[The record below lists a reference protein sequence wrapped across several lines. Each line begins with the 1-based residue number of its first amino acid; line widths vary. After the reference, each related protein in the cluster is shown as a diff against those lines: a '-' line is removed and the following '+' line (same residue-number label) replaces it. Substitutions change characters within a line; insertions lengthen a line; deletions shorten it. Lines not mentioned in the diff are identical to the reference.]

1 MIILLLFIAL
11 LGVVDSTVNFTQE
24 HYLTGAL
31 PDGSRATERKESSTQ
46 GVFRGRGMI
55 LNVRIRASGSY
66 AYTSGESG
74 LGMFYRQYTDGNLGS
89 WVETAQ
95 LKPDDLPADPNTLD
109 AEGSQ
114 SFYAGIYQVSTTDS
128 EKQTIIGGRTGMR
141 MENDKFA
148 IGGTSESKPFVMV
161 SAFGH
166 SYTNANNPN
175 GYAELG
181 QAYVFTGEFY
191 HWTQATTLK
200 FPDAVEDAGY
210 HFGRTLTVDKQT
222 MDTAAIS
229 CTGCDPGHFKTG
241 RVDASAAGSQGRGAI
256 YIYRGSEASAF
267 TKWTATQKL
276 WPRHNKWYYFG
287 GGFMQM
293 DGNTLIADAC
303 KGAECTDDAFAS
315 REYNAPTTDLF
326 VYVKQEASGLWS
338 EQQVLTDGVM
348 EIEKYSRYFTSLALH
363 DDTIAMGYSLNVI
376 KNTYTKGSPT
386 GQGGLV
392 MVWYPNKP
400 NYELTETF
408 RYKAGAVGK
417 KRSGNSASLN
427 QHQWSLQQFLRN
439 EVASSNYKTYFGKY
453 ISISGDRMVVG
464 ARGSLS
470 ATATTQPIVTLF
482 TRPRQGGLWS
492 QQQILVDT
500 AESKADITGAV
511 IYNNVF
517 TTHGITPFLQYQS
530 EMAHGKWKCLV
541 VSMFDEFGDGW
552 DTAKLRVSYSDGT
565 YDYYYPDCNSPN
577 PLEFEY
583 CPSMS
588 HQGGTYTFEVV
599 HHKEAQF
606 NWEIEWKV
614 QMNLL
619 SHKDIWGNAT
629 DVYWADRHS
638 KMSFYWNPL
647 ELSFEEVSTER
658 LIPATLSCRD
668 CPDKTRTAHRRLL
681 AGPDEGFGEEEAAQ
695 PLARQLRHASRTASP
710 TVSPAPTMA
719 QSAQFLSEWEKLVM
733 TTSNPLQPWFSTD
746 RTGTYFMM
754 SDLQGKKLLRQ
765 YSQCGGGTTPLTH
778 SCWTNYPDSIPD
790 GEYIA
795 RIGGARAGQAAG
807 LHTWSFC
814 GVDGG
819 QLEHLQFK
827 VLNGQC
833 YPVQRFTKSRFCSFR
848 EGAGVLAE
856 MVIDLGL
863 FDGAELSRA
872 QQQSIFGA
880 LERLVPE
887 TKSTD
892 FKISAQHRDDD
903 GHLHITVSLHLK
915 LLEHGYDPSD
925 FAAISTLED
934 TYNAYMYDIAASGA
948 LASELATSFEA
959 TGAFLEQKNVHV
971 ELMKFDTATIPHG
984 QIDVDDDT
992 PPDTTQDVITKEWL
1006 TDGFKPASSAELEVF
1021 SALSYLTDAIATC
1034 GYIGLLVCAVYGAR
1048 AVQRQYRQRQES
1060 VAQGLENMASAVRKT
1075 SRGAARGGASRL
1087 SSVKN
1092 AVLEVLDDF
1101 ADYVVDGEVT
1111 HDQATGSPL
1120 VAEVVIPSAEE
1131 LFVDEAQAHVRR
1143 SAGRRKR
1150 STDRATAPAVV
1161 SGRKFGSGGSSGE
1174 EASLSTCS
1182 SESSSSDSDSSVTS
1196 SSSSRSASF
1205 SESSSEDESLYSFT

>member
-1 MIILLLFIAL
+1 MIILLVVAL
-11 LGVVDSTVNFTQE
+11 LGAVDSAVNFTQE
-24 HYLTGAL
+24 MYLTGAL

-46 GVFRGRGMI
+46 SVFRGRGMV

-95 LKPDDLPADPNTLD
+95 LKPDDLPADPNSLD

-114 SFYAGIYQVSTTDS
+114 SFYAGIYQVSTSDA
-128 EKQTIIGGRTGMR
+128 EKKAIIGGRSGMR

-148 IGGTSESKPFVMV
+148 IGGTPESKPFIMV

-166 SYTNANNPN
+166 AYTNGNNPN

-210 HFGRTLTVDKQT
+210 HFGRTLTIDKQT

-256 YIYRGSEASAF
+256 YIYKGSESSSF

-276 WPRHNKWYYFG
+276 WPRHNRWYYFG

-293 DGNTLIADAC
+293 DGNTLVADAC
-303 KGAECTDDAFAS
+303 KGAECTDDAFTS
-315 REYNAPTTDLF
+315 REYNAPSTDLF

-348 EIEKYSRYFTSLALH
+348 EIEKYSRYFSSLALH
-363 DDTIAMGYSLNVI
+363 DDTIAMGYSLNVL
-376 KNTYTKGSPT
+376 KNTYTKGSPS

-392 MVWYPNKP
+392 LVWYPSKP

-408 RYKAGAVGK
+408 RYKAAVSK

-427 QHQWSLQQFLRN
+427 QHHWSLQQFLRN
-439 EVASSNYKTYFGKY
+439 EVTSSNYKTYFGKY

-464 ARGSLS
+464 ARGSTS

-482 TRPRQGGLWS
+482 SRPRQGGLWS
-492 QQQILVDT
+492 QQQILIDT
-500 AESKADITGAV
+500 AESKADVTGAV
-511 IYNNVF
+511 IYNNLF
-517 TTHGITPFLQYQS
+517 TTHGITPFVQYQS

-599 HHKEAQF
+599 HHREAQF

-638 KMSFYWNPL
+638 KISFYWNPI

-658 LIPATLSCRD
+658 LIPATLSCSD
-668 CPDKTRTAHRRLL
+668 CPDKTGTAHRRLL
-681 AGPDEGFGEEEAAQ
+681 ARPDEDFDEKEPEQ
-695 PLARQLRHASRTASP
+695 PLTRQLRHASRTASP

-719 QSAQFLSEWEKLVM
+719 QSAQYLSEWEKLVM
-733 TTSNPLQPWFSTD
+733 TTSNPLQPWFSAD

-754 SDLQGKKLLRQ
+754 SDLQGKRLLRQ
-765 YSQCGGGTTPLTH
+765 YSQCGGGTSPLTH
-778 SCWTNYPDSIPD
+778 SCWTNYPEAIAD

-795 RIGGARAGQAAG
+795 RIGGARAGQASG

-833 YPVQRFTKSRFCSFR
+833 YPVQRFTKSRYCTFR

-872 QQQSIFGA
+872 QQKSIFGA
-880 LERLVPE
+880 LERLLPD
-887 TKSTD
+887 TKSND
-892 FKISAQHRDDD
+892 FKISTQRRDDD
-903 GHLHITVSLHLK
+903 GHLHITVGLHLK
-915 LLEHGYDPSD
+915 LLEHGYEPSD

-934 TYNAYMYDIAASGA
+934 TYNTYMYNIAASGA

-959 TGAFLEQKNVHV
+959 SGAFVEQKNVHV
-971 ELMKFDTATIPHG
+971 DLMKFDTATIPRG
-984 QIDVDDDT
+984 EIDVDDDT
-992 PPDTTQDVITKEWL
+992 PPDSSQDAITREWL
-1006 TDGFKPASSAELEVF
+1006 TDGFKPASSTELGMF
-1021 SALSYLTDAIATC
+1021 SALAYLTDAIATC
-1034 GYIGLLVCAVYGAR
+1034 GYIGLLVCAFYGAR
-1048 AVQRQYRQRQES
+1048 AIQRQYRQRQADVE
-1060 VAQGLENMASAVRKT
+1060 QGLKEMATVVRKT
-1075 SRGAARGGASRL
+1075 SRRAARGGSSRL
-1087 SSVKN
+1087 SNVKN
-1092 AVLEVLDDF
+1092 AVLGVLDDF

-1111 HDQATGSPL
+1111 HDQVTGAPL
-1120 VAEVVIPSAEE
+1120 VAEVVIPTADE
-1131 LFVDEAQAHVRR
+1131 LFGDEQQDHVSRSRR
-1143 SAGRRKR
+1143 GKHKR
-1150 STDRATAPAVV
+1150 GKAAVPAV
-1161 SGRKFGSGGSSGE
+1161 GNSSNKRE
-1174 EASLSTCS
+1174 EASLSAFS
-1182 SESSSSDSDSSVTS
+1182 SESSSDSDSGVLSSV
-1196 SSSSRSASF
+1196 SSRSSSF
-1205 SESSSEDESLYSFT
+1205 SEPSDNDESMYSFT